1 MTTSAPLNSTTG
13 TLVTTPADALAPGG
27 APGHVACIVL
37 SFDAA
42 NYTKWTINMKA
53 SLGRASLIG
62 HIEGIIAAAPND
74 ATWSA
79 KDCTVLNLLHAAID
93 EDVTDM
99 VLSHDQTA
107 RQLWLTVHELFFANK
122 ASKAIYLDNDF

>member
-13 TLVTTPADALAPGG
+13 TLVTTPAGALAPSA
-27 APGHVACIVL
+27 APGHVARVIL

-42 NYTKWTINMKA
+42 NYTKWTIKMKA

-62 HIEGIIAAAPND
+62 HVEGTIAATPND

-79 KDCTVLNLLHAAID
+79 EDYTVLNLLHAAID
-93 EDVTDM
+93 EDVADM

-107 RQLWLTVHELFFANK
+107 RQLWLTVHKLFSANK
-122 ASKAIYLDNDF
+122 ASKAI